1 MTQPVSYARE
11 GAIGLICI
19 DNPPVNATSQAVRA
33 GLDAALVALAA
44 DTEARAAVIFCAGR
58 TFIAGAD
65 IREFGKPPLAPHLP
79 DVIARIEASDKPVVA
94 VLHGTALGGGLEV
107 ALGAHYRI
115 ALPGTRLGLPEVTL
129 GLMPGAGGTQRLPR
143 LTGTEAA
150 VEVITSARQVGA
162 EEALRLGILDAI
174 GTGSD
179 PRAAGIAFAQSL
191 LAEGKGPRPT
201 GGLPPAA
208 PLGES
213 ALADWRKRLSRAHP
227 GDVARPEALAAV
239 QDAATMSLAEGLAAE
254 RARFLRL
261 MQTPQRAALVHA
273 FLAEREVARQPD
285 LEGVAPRAFDRIGV
299 IGGGTMGAGIAV
311 ACLLAGLDVTLVERD
326 AEAAAKARDSVTG
339 LLSGS
344 VKRGKLAPERR
355 DAILADTF
363 RAVDNYEALAR
374 ADLVIEAVFEKL
386 EVKREVF
393 TRLDAVCRPG
403 AVLATNTSY
412 LDIDEIAGFTARPGD
427 VVGLHFFS
435 PAHVMRL
442 LEIVEGARTAP
453 EVMATAFALA
463 RRLKKIGVRAG
474 VCDGFIGNR
483 MLQAYRTAAD
493 HMVLDGASPYQ
504 VDEALTD
511 FGFAMGPY
519 QTSDL
524 AGLDIGFFNRQRKAA
539 TRDPRERVPVF
550 ADRLYELGRL
560 GRKSA
565 RGYYI
570 YDDATPRGRPDPEM
584 EGMLASIRADLG
596 ITPRA
601 FTDQEI
607 VARYMA
613 AMVNE
618 AARIVEEGIARRPL
632 DVDVTALNGY
642 GFPRLRGGPMHWAD
656 AYGLDRLAG
665 EIRTYAEE
673 DGWFW
678 RPAPLLE
685 RLAREGG
692 RFADLNR

>member
-1 MTQPVSYARE
+1 MTQPVSYTRE
-11 GAIGLICI
+11 GAIGLIRI

-33 GLDAALVALAA
+33 GLDAALAA
-44 DTEARAAVIFCAGR
+44 FADDAAAQAAVIYCAGR
-58 TFIAGAD
+58 TFVAGAD
-65 IREFGKPPLAPHLP
+65 IREFGKPPQEPHLP
-79 DVIARIEASDKPVVA
+79 DVIARIEASPKPVVA
-94 VLHGTALGGGLEV
+94 ALHGTVLGGGLEV
-107 ALGAHYRI
+107 ALGAHYRV

-150 VEVITSARQVGA
+150 VEIITSARQVGA
-162 EEALRLGILDAI
+162 EEARTLGIIDAL
-174 GTGSD
+174 GEGE
-179 PRAAGIAFAQSL
+179 PREAGIALARAL
-191 LAEGKGPRPT
+191 LAEGKGARPT
-201 GGLPPAA
+201 GALPAPA
-208 PLGES
+208 PLSDS
-213 ALADWRKRLSRAHP
+213 ALADWQKRLARAHP

-239 QDAATMSLAEGLAAE
+239 QEAATLSLPEGLASE

-261 MQTPQRAALVHA
+261 MQTPQRAALIHA
-273 FLAEREVARQPD
+273 FFAEREVARQPD
-285 LEGVAPRAFDRIGV
+285 LDGVEPRALDRIGV

-326 AEAAAKARDSVTG
+326 AEAAGKARDTVAG

-344 VKRGKLAPERR
+344 VKRGKLAPARR
-355 DAILADTF
+355 DALLTDAF
-363 RAVDNYEALAR
+363 RAVDNYEALAE

-393 TRLDAVCRPG
+393 SRLDALCRPG

-412 LDIDEIAGFTARPGD
+412 LDVNEIAGFTSRPGD

-442 LEIVEGARTAP
+442 LEIVEGAKTAP
-453 EVMATAFALA
+453 DVMATAFALA

-483 MLQAYRTAAD
+483 LLQAYRSAAD
-493 HMVLDGASPYQ
+493 HMVLDGASPFQ
-504 VDEALTD
+504 VDKALTD

-570 YDDATPRGRPDPEM
+570 YDDSTPRGRPDPEM
-584 EGMLASIRADLG
+584 EAMLAGIRADLG

-601 FTDQEI
+601 FTDAEI

-632 DVDVTALNGY
+632 DVDVTLLNGY
-642 GFPRLRGGPMHWAD
+642 GFPRLQGGPMHWAD
-656 AYGLDRLAG
+656 AYGLERLAG
-665 EIRTYAEE
+665 EIRGYAEG
-673 DGWFW
+673 DSWFW

-692 RFADLNR
+692 KFADLNR